1 MVRIPYAEMAVDDH
15 GEKGRLIKIGS
26 GAVGML
32 PEEDLLRRDTAEMD
46 ADVVAPI

>member
-1 MVRIPYAEMAVDDH
+1 MAVDDH